1 MYPDKHSY
9 VEVHTDT
16 EQGMDVALVHTSSLV
31 QTMQDDT
38 QSLGEEGEEGGWRGR
53 EGRWRRRV
61 MRQATEQGLNSQ
73 TSIQNIFTQFP

>member
-9 VEVHTDT
+9 VEVHTNT

-38 QSLGEEGEEGGWRGR
+38 QSLGEEGEEGGGEGER
-53 EGRWRRRV
+53 EGG
-61 MRQATEQGLNSQ
+61 EGEL
-73 TSIQNIFTQFP
+73 